1 MPRRVCN
8 LTAVPCFPNV
18 SLISRSMNW
27 GLQALVIHLVD
38 SVTNGLGSF
47 SLLSFFLSLAT
58 LLFFSFFCSWL
69 RLGQCSP
76 DLNIFAFVAYI
87 IRSKDGTAIWFVDL
101 AWSTPCGMCVSEHD
115 LWIVSYRVTHSIKR
129 VRDMKWSELLKTW
142 FGRGLFVTTKL
153 HLFIFTK
160 QLF

>member
-8 LTAVPCFPNV
+8 FTAVPCFPNV
-18 SLISRSMNW
+18 SLVSRLMNW
-27 GLQALVIHLVD
+27 GLKALIIHLVD
-38 SVTNGLGSF
+38 SVINGLGSF
-47 SLLSFFLSLAT
+47 SRLSFFLSLAT

-101 AWSTPCGMCVSEHD
+101 AWSTPCGMCVFEHD
-115 LWIVSYRVTHSIKR
+115 LWTVSYRVTHSIKR
-129 VRDMKWSELLKTW
+129 VRDEMKRSFKD
-142 FGRGLFVTTKL
+142 V
-153 HLFIFTK
+153 I
-160 QLF
+160 